1 MAWSDALA
9 VVAAVGAGVMGG
21 VFFAFSVF
29 VMRALDRLPT
39 LQAVAAM
46 QAINVTVITPLF
58 MLGFVGTAL
67 LSVAVLVVAATG
79 GFAGSAL
86 LGAAGAIVYL
96 IGTFGLTAAYNVPRN
111 NRLEQYGDS
120 AEGVELLA
128 GLPAP
133 VDPRES
139 CPNRRGHRRGSAPH
153 SRGAAFMR

>member
-1 MAWSDALA
+1 MAWSDVLA

-29 VMRALDRLPT
+29 VMRALDRLPP

-58 MLGFVGTAL
+58 LLGFVGTAL
-67 LSVAVLVVAATG
+67 LSVAVLVVVVTG

-86 LGAAGAIVYL
+86 LGAAGGVAYL

-120 AEGVELLA
+120 AEGVEYWPAYRRQWTLANHVRTAAGIVAALLLTLA
-128 GLPAP
+128 VLP
-133 VDPRES
+133 S
-139 CPNRRGHRRGSAPH
+139 
-153 SRGAAFMR
+153 

>member
-1 MAWSDALA
+1 MAWSDVLA

-46 QAINVTVITPLF
+46 RAINVTVITPLF

-67 LSVAVLVVAATG
+67 LSVAVLVVVATG
-79 GFAGSAL
+79 GFAGSAP
-86 LGAAGAIVYL
+86 LGAAGAITYL
-96 IGTFGLTAAYNVPRN
+96 IGTFTLTAAYNVPRN

-120 AEGVELLA
+120 AEGVEYGPTYRRQWTLANHVRTAAGIVAALLLA
-128 GLPAP
+128 LAVLP
-133 VDPRES
+133 S
-139 CPNRRGHRRGSAPH
+139 
-153 SRGAAFMR
+153 